1 MKRFLLGASLVA
13 VQTSGAQNVVADSL
27 LQRGSLERAES
38 VYYAAARVRPHDPLA
53 RWGLGRYLAGRGAS
67 KVAVTLLEE
76 ALRFGGDSA
85 LIGADLAP
93 LYLTLWDYHSL
104 IALPARLVVAGDRE
118 RARYLESHPT
128 RLVAPDSVMTILYR
142 DANDAGYLGR
152 LPIRVNGRIVEA
164 LIAPGMTGLMLSD
177 STATAARVRRFT
189 ARAAQRGGAAV
200 IPAAVDSIGIGRL
213 AFVNFPVT
221 VTTTGG
227 PPATIGLD
235 VIGKLAPTFDA
246 RAERMTVRISGSVQ
260 PPVPGDRFS
269 TWSTP
274 SELRVLQAGGW
285 LSIVNPQLASM
296 LRQRR
301 WTLDAKRGAIILER

>member
-1 MKRFLLGASLVA
+1 MKRFLLGVSLVA

-38 VYYAAARVRPHDPLA
+38 VYYAAARLRPHDPLS
-53 RWGLGRYLAGRGAS
+53 RWGLGRYLAGRGAP
-67 KVAVTLLEE
+67 KVAATLLEE

-93 LYLTLWDYHSL
+93 LYLTLWDYHAL
-104 IALPARLVVAGDRE
+104 ITLPTRVVSAGDRE
-118 RARYLESHPT
+118 RARYLEAHPT

-142 DANDAGYLGR
+142 DGNDAGYLGR
-152 LPIRVNGRIVEA
+152 LPIRINGRTVEA
-164 LIAPGMTGLMLSD
+164 LIAPGLTGLVLSD
-177 STATAARVRRFT
+177 STAAATRVRRFT
-189 ARAAQRGGAAV
+189 ARSAQRGGAAV
-200 IPAAVDSIGIGRL
+200 VPAAADSVGIGRL

-221 VTTTGG
+221 VATTRG
-227 PPATIGLD
+227 PATIGLD
-235 VIGKLAPTFDA
+235 VVGKLAPTFDA
-246 RAERMTVRISGSVQ
+246 RAERMTVRTSGSVQ
-260 PPVPGDRFS
+260 SQAPGDRFS

-285 LSIVNPQLASM
+285 LPITNTQLASM

>member
-38 VYYAAARVRPHDPLA
+38 VYYAAARIRPHDPMA
-53 RWGLGRYLAGRGAS
+53 RWGLGRYLAGRGAP
-67 KVAVTLLEE
+67 KVAATLLEE

-93 LYLTLWDYHSL
+93 LYLTLWDYHAL
-104 IALPARLVVAGDRE
+104 ITLPARVVSGGDRE

-128 RLVAPDSVMTILYR
+128 RLVAPDSIMTIAYR

-152 LPIRVNGRIVEA
+152 LPIRINGRIVEA
-164 LIAPGMTGLMLSD
+164 LIAPGTTGLVLSD
-177 STATAARVRRFT
+177 STATATRVRRFA
-189 ARAAQRGGAAV
+189 ARAAQRGGTPV
-200 IPAAVDSIGIGRL
+200 VPAAVDSIGIGRL
-213 AFVNFPVT
+213 VFVNFPVSVAAT
-221 VTTTGG
+221 RE
-227 PPATIGLD
+227 PATIGLD

-246 RAERMTVRISGSVQ
+246 RAERMTVRVSGSVL
-260 PPVPGDRFS
+260 PPLPGDRFS

-301 WTLDAKRGAIILER
+301 WTLDAKRGAIVLER

>member
-1 MKRFLLGASLVA
+1 MKRFLLGAFLVA
-13 VQTSGAQNVVADSL
+13 VQTGGAQNVVADSL

-38 VYYAAARVRPHDPLA
+38 AYYAAARVRPHDPLA
-53 RWGLGRYLAGRGAS
+53 RWGLGRYLAGRGAP
-67 KVAVTLLEE
+67 KVAATLLEE

-93 LYLTLWDYHSL
+93 LYLTLWDYHALISL
-104 IALPARLVVAGDRE
+104 PTRVVSAGDRE

-142 DANDAGYLGR
+142 DASDTGYLGR

-164 LIAPGMTGLMLSD
+164 LIAPGMTGLVLSD
-177 STATAARVRRFT
+177 STATATRVRRFT
-189 ARAAQRGGAAV
+189 ARAAQRGGSAV
-200 IPAAVDSIGIGRL
+200 VPAAADSIGIGRL
-213 AFVNFPVT
+213 AFVNFPVSVAAT
-221 VTTTGG
+221 RG
-227 PPATIGLD
+227 PATIGLD

-246 RAERMTVRISGSVQ
+246 RAERMTVRISGTIQ

-285 LSIVNPQLASM
+285 LPIVNPQLASM

-301 WTLDAKRGAIILER
+301 WTLDAKRGQVVIER